1 MLFGKHFNKYY
12 AKYWIFFVVG
22 VVTLVAIDAVHLI
35 VPEALG
41 EIVNLFNIDGDLDL
55 KSINALALKV
65 VIVGLIMMIG
75 RIIWRSTL
83 FYASNK
89 IKLDMR
95 LEMFS
100 KAERLSQRYYHSE
113 KVGNIVS
120 WFTSDLDTIEEFIG
134 WGTVML
140 IDAFFLTILILVKMF
155 MLSVPLT
162 LLVLFPI
169 ILIALWGWLSEKY
182 LAKVWETR
190 QKSND
195 KLYDFSTEA
204 FSGIRVIKAFVK
216 EKQQAKAFKKI
227 TEECQKNSV
236 KVAEV
241 SGLFERLIDV
251 LIYLVF
257 GGFLLVGGFFAYW
270 TVKGAPKS
278 LFGMAIKLNT
288 GDLVTFIAYFDTLI
302 WPVIALGSVIAM
314 HSRSKASLKRI
325 SAFLDQ
331 EEEVAITDGNE
342 ELTNVK
348 GDIEFNH
355 LTFAY
360 PGTDLNVLKDIT
372 LHINAGETVGVV
384 GKIGCGKTTLMDCLL
399 RLYNIPEN
407 SVKIDGMDIM
417 KAKIS
422 DVRASIAYVPQDNFL
437 FSDTIQ
443 NNILL
448 ARPDGDETLAKEAG
462 IFSCVD
468 GDICDFK
475 DQYQTLLGER
485 GTTVSGGQKQRISMA
500 RAYIKDAPIL
510 IMDDSV
516 SAVDVKTETAILAN
530 IKEKRAG
537 RTTIIIASRI
547 STVSK
552 LDKVIVLNDGA
563 VEAFGS
569 PKELLATS
577 KTYAR
582 TALLQELDREEAD

>member
-12 AKYWIFFVVG
+12 AKYWIFFSVG
-22 VVTLVAIDAVHLI
+22 VITLVAIDIVHLV

-41 EIVNLFNIDGDLDL
+41 EIVNLFNADGDLDL

-120 WFTSDLDTIEEFIG
+120 WFTSDLDTIEEFVG

-140 IDAFFLTILILVKMF
+140 IDAFFLTFIILVKMF

-190 QKSND
+190 QQSND

-278 LFGMAIKLNT
+278 LFGMSINLNT
-288 GDLVTFIAYFDTLI
+288 GELVTFIAYFDTLI

-331 EEEVAITDGNE
+331 EEEVAITDGHE

-448 ARPDGDETLAKEAG
+448 SRPDGDETLAKEAG

-475 DQYQTLLGER
+475 DRYQTLLGER

-582 TALLQELDREEAD
+582 MALLQELDREEAD

>member
-12 AKYWIFFVVG
+12 AKYWIFFSVG
-22 VVTLVAIDAVHLI
+22 VITLVAIDIVHLV

-41 EIVNLFNIDGDLDL
+41 EIVNLFNADGDLDL

-89 IKLDMR
+89 IKLDIR

-120 WFTSDLDTIEEFIG
+120 WFTSDLDTIEEFVG

-140 IDAFFLTILILVKMF
+140 IDAFFLTFIILVKMF

-190 QKSND
+190 QQSND

-278 LFGMAIKLNT
+278 LFGMSINLNT
-288 GDLVTFIAYFDTLI
+288 GELVTFIAYFDTLI

-331 EEEVAITDGNE
+331 EEEVAVTDGHE

-448 ARPDGDETLAKEAG
+448 SRPDGDETLAKEAG

-475 DQYQTLLGER
+475 DRYQTLLGER

-582 TALLQELDREEAD
+582 MALLQELDREEAD

>member
-12 AKYWIFFVVG
+12 AKYWIFFSIG
-22 VVTLVAIDAVHLI
+22 VITLVAIDIVHLV

-41 EIVNLFNIDGDLDL
+41 EIVNLFNVDGDLDL

-120 WFTSDLDTIEEFIG
+120 WFTSDLDTIEEFVG

-140 IDAFFLTILILVKMF
+140 IDAFFLTFMILVKMF

-190 QKSND
+190 QQSND

-278 LFGMAIKLNT
+278 LFGMTINLNT
-288 GDLVTFIAYFDTLI
+288 GELVTFIAYFDTLI

-331 EEEVAITDGNE
+331 EEEVAVTDGDE

-372 LHINAGETVGVV
+372 LHINAGETIGVV

-448 ARPDGDETLAKEAG
+448 SRPDGDEALAKEAG

-468 GDICDFK
+468 GDIRDFK

-552 LDKVIVLNDGA
+552 LDKVIVLNDGT

-569 PKELLATS
+569 PKDLLATS

-582 TALLQELDREEAD
+582 MALLQELDREEAD